1 MNTPFTKKSTLVA
14 AILAS
19 TLGLT
24 VSADALAG
32 AYSAAKMDLTNIK
45 IAKQQDG
52 GNLST
57 KDFILL
63 SGGITNSTD
72 ASGKYEEPVITGSN
86 LGDTDSAND
95 STLLPNLDA
104 FACQGPGC
112 GTVTNNSFTLA
123 GPPANSAYSMGDT
136 QLTGSIVDVYD
147 PTGTTL
153 LQAAGARAAFLVEN
167 NLTNTSEGSSSANLN
182 LSVDIEFIANF
193 TDELILTLDYLAYAV
208 ANVTPNGLPGSNA
221 DASFNWSWS
230 LKDISNPNNTIS
242 IDKDSPTALNSGPV
256 AVNNPGTDTGGSLT
270 SGSYSYTTNTLTA
283 GTAYRL
289 SIAQIGQANAT
300 FKVPEPGSLAM
311 LGIGL
316 LGMVGVGRFRRQQ
329 NNG

>member
-32 AYSAAKMDLTNIK
+32 AYSAAKMDLTDIK
-45 IAKQQDG
+45 IAKQNG

-57 KDFILL
+57 KDFTLL

-72 ASGKYEEPVITGSN
+72 ASGKYEEPVITSSN

-95 STLLPNLDA
+95 SSLLPNLDA

-136 QLTGSIVDVYD
+136 LLTGSIVDVYD
-147 PTGTTL
+147 PSGNLIQT
-153 LQAAGARAAFLVEN
+153 AGARAAFLVEN

-182 LSVDIEFIANF
+182 LSVDIEFIAGF
-193 TDELILTLDYLAYAV
+193 TDELILTLNYLRYAV

-221 DASFNWSWS
+221 DASFSWTWS
-230 LKDISNPNNTIS
+230 LEDITDTNAPVLV
-242 IDKDSPTALNSGPV
+242 DGDRPGALNPIGP
-256 AVNNPGTDTGGSLT
+256 ASVNGPGTSTRGSLT
-270 SGSYSYTTNTLTA
+270 SGSYSYTTQILTA

-329 NNG
+329 NNS

>member
-45 IAKQQDG
+45 IAKEDG

-57 KDFILL
+57 KDFTLL

-147 PTGTTL
+147 STGTTL

-182 LSVDIEFIANF
+182 LSVDIEFIALF

>member
-45 IAKQQDG
+45 IAKEDG

-57 KDFILL
+57 KDFTLL

-153 LQAAGARAAFLVEN
+153 VQAAGARAAFLVEN

-182 LSVDIEFIANF
+182 LSVDIEFIAGF
-193 TDELILTLDYLAYAV
+193 TDELILTLDYLRYAV

-221 DASFNWSWS
+221 DASFSWTWS
-230 LKDISNPNNTIS
+230 LEDISDVNAPVLVDGDRPS
-242 IDKDSPTALNSGPV
+242 ALNPIGP
-256 AVNNPGTDTGGSLT
+256 ASVNGPGTSTRGSLI
-270 SGSYSYTTNTLTA
+270 SGSYSYTTNTLFA

>member
-45 IAKQQDG
+45 ITKQDG

-57 KDFILL
+57 KDFTLL

-86 LGDTDSAND
+86 VGATDSDND
-95 STLLPNLDA
+95 SSLLPNLDA

-147 PTGTTL
+147 SSGNLIQT
-153 LQAAGARAAFLVEN
+153 AGARAAFLVEN

-182 LSVDIEFIANF
+182 LSVDIEFIAGF
-193 TDELILTLDYLAYAV
+193 TDELILTLDYLRYAV

-221 DASFNWSWS
+221 DASFSWTWS
-230 LKDISNPNNTIS
+230 LEDISNLNNPLL
-242 IDKDSPTALNSGPV
+242 IDGERPSALNPVGPA
-256 AVNNPGTDTGGSLT
+256 AVNGPGTSTRGSLT
-270 SGSYSYTTNTLTA
+270 SGSYSYTTQTLTA

-329 NNG
+329 NNS

>member
-45 IAKQQDG
+45 IAKQDG

-57 KDFILL
+57 KDFTLL
-63 SGGITNSTD
+63 SGSITNSTD

-136 QLTGSIVDVYD
+136 RLTGSIVDVYD

-270 SGSYSYTTNTLTA
+270 SGSYTYTTKTLTA

>member
-45 IAKQQDG
+45 ITKQDG

-57 KDFILL
+57 KDFTLL

-86 LGDTDSAND
+86 VGATDSDND
-95 STLLPNLDA
+95 FTLLPNLDA

-182 LSVDIEFIANF
+182 LSVDIEFIAGF
-193 TDELILTLDYLAYAV
+193 TDELILTLDYLGYAV

-221 DASFNWSWS
+221 DASFSWTWS
-230 LKDISNPNNTIS
+230 LEDISNLNNPLL
-242 IDKDSPTALNSGPV
+242 IDGERPSALNPVGPA
-256 AVNNPGTDTGGSLT
+256 AVNGPGTSTRGSLT
-270 SGSYSYTTNTLTA
+270 SGSYSYTTQTLTA

-329 NNG
+329 NNS

>member
-1 MNTPFTKKSTLVA
+1 FTKKSTLVA

-45 IAKQQDG
+45 IAKEDG

-57 KDFILL
+57 KDFTLL

-182 LSVDIEFIANF
+182 LSVDIEFIANL

>member
-45 IAKQQDG
+45 IAKQDG

-57 KDFILL
+57 KDFTLL

-136 QLTGSIVDVYD
+136 LLTGSIVDVYD

-182 LSVDIEFIANF
+182 LSVDIEFIALF

>member
-45 IAKQQDG
+45 IAKQDG

-57 KDFILL
+57 KDFTLL
-63 SGGITNSTD
+63 SGSITNSTD

>member
-45 IAKQQDG
+45 IAKQDG

-57 KDFILL
+57 KDFTIL
-63 SGGITNSTD
+63 SGAITNSTD

-136 QLTGSIVDVYD
+136 LLTGSIVDVYD
-147 PTGTTL
+147 STGNL
-153 LQAAGARAAFLVEN
+153 LQTAGARAAFLVEN

-182 LSVDIEFIANF
+182 LSVDIEFIALF

-270 SGSYSYTTNTLTA
+270 SGSYTYTTKTLTA

-289 SIAQIGQANAT
+289 SIAQIGQANA
-300 FKVPEPGSLAM
+300 GSLAM

>member
-1 MNTPFTKKSTLVA
+1 
-14 AILAS
+14 
-19 TLGLT
+19 LT

-32 AYSAAKMDLTNIK
+32 AYSAAKMDLTDIK
-45 IAKQQDG
+45 IAKQNG

-57 KDFILL
+57 KDFTLL

-86 LGDTDSAND
+86 VGATDSDND
-95 STLLPNLDA
+95 FTLLPNLDA

-136 QLTGSIVDVYD
+136 LLTGSIVDVYD
-147 PTGTTL
+147 PSGNLIQT
-153 LQAAGARAAFLVEN
+153 AGARAAFLVEN

-182 LSVDIEFIANF
+182 LSVDIEFIAGF
-193 TDELILTLDYLAYAV
+193 TDELILTLNYLRYAV

-221 DASFNWSWS
+221 DASFSWTWS
-230 LKDISNPNNTIS
+230 LEDITDTNAPVLV
-242 IDKDSPTALNSGPV
+242 DGDRPGALNPIGP
-256 AVNNPGTDTGGSLT
+256 ASVNGPGTSTRGSLT
-270 SGSYSYTTNTLTA
+270 SGSYSYTTQILTA

-329 NNG
+329 NNS